1 MHTKYFENNL
11 ANVLLQMKRSREP
24 GRFPQGET
32 VVKYTATDDSGN
44 SASCNITINV
54 QSKNISN
61 SNFVANLFSY

>member
-1 MHTKYFENNL
+1 
-11 ANVLLQMKRSREP
+11 MKRSREP